1 MKKFLKPFLFI
12 CLGLVITTIVFASV
26 RSFDKPTPPRK
37 VLVVKVDATKCTLE
51 YEAPDS
57 QGAGPIIS
65 YDIESQGKY
74 SLLWKDRG
82 TSTGLTHQVVGM
94 DEGSEARFRVIAS
107 NIYGKS
113 EPSEPTGYVK
123 FVK

>member
-37 VLVVKVDATKCTLE
+37 VLVVEIGATKCTLE

-65 YDIESQGKY
+65 YDIQSQEKGDDIWVGK
-74 SLLWKDRG
+74 G
-82 TSTGLTHQVVGM
+82 TSKRLKHQVVDM
-94 DEGSEARFRVIAS
+94 REGSEARFRVIAS
-107 NIYGKS
+107 NKYGKS
-113 EPSEPTGYVK
+113 DPSEPTCYVK